1 MLYLFTDTLRKQK
14 NNFAYYKKSERN
26 KSFVTDIKIRKA
38 EQEDISQILD
48 IYSYYVTDTAITF
61 EYDVP
66 DKEEFK
72 RRFEKISAKYPYI
85 VAEQNKKIIGYSY
98 ASEFI
103 GRKAYDWSA
112 ELTVY
117 IDRNFH
123 KLGTGRK
130 LYDTIEDILY
140 KMGITNLYACIAVPE
155 TEDEYLTEN
164 SLDFHKHMGFE
175 KVGEFHNCGYKFN
188 RWYNMVWVEKIISVH
203 SENQDSII
211 CFDRLN
217 YKF

>member
-1 MLYLFTDTLRKQK
+1 M
-14 NNFAYYKKSERN
+14 
-26 KSFVTDIKIRKA
+26 TDIKIRKA
-38 EQEDISQILD
+38 GREDIGQILD

-66 DKEEFK
+66 DKEEFQ
-72 RRFEKISAKYPYI
+72 RRFERISNKYPYI
-85 VAEQNKKIIGYSY
+85 VAEQNKKIIGYAY
-98 ASEFI
+98 ADEFI

-123 KLGTGRK
+123 KLGTGKK
-130 LYDTIEDILY
+130 LYDTIENILY

-155 TEDEYLTEN
+155 TEDEYLTGN

-175 KVGEFHNCGYKFN
+175 KVCEFHNCGYKFN

-203 SENQDSII
+203 SENQSSII
-211 CFDRLN
+211 CFDGLN

>member
-1 MLYLFTDTLRKQK
+1 M
-14 NNFAYYKKSERN
+14 
-26 KSFVTDIKIRKA
+26 TDIEVRKA
-38 EQEDISQILD
+38 ELKDISQILD

-66 DKEEFK
+66 DKEAFK
-72 RRFEKISAKYPYI
+72 RRFEKISGKYPYI
-85 VAEQNKKIIGYSY
+85 VAEQNKKIIGYAY
-98 ASEFI
+98 AGEFI

-130 LYDTIEDILY
+130 LYDTIENILY

-155 TEDEYLTEN
+155 TEDEYLTGN

-203 SENQDSII
+203 SENQSNII
-211 CFDRLN
+211 CFDGLN